1 MFIPVDVK
9 KILTQ
14 KELKHLTISKASE
27 GTEAYVAY
35 FFHQLK
41 KDVVLLFPDQSS
53 LRAFSSVIKIFL
65 PPKSPFWEY
74 QYIEF
79 GPYTPSENT
88 KKGWANRWA
97 SLFKL
102 KEAQGPKIVAITV
115 DNLLPFWPPQKML
128 DEFYYFVSIGDQLPY
143 EDFLKTVV
151 EWGYERTKLTTNIG
165 EISVRGDVIDLF
177 VPGYEYPIRIELFD
191 DVVESIR
198 IYDPVTQR
206 SKDSI
211 NEAIILPISPTI
223 SNEALYKDAESHWEY
238 LWKIGNLSKNTI
250 SYLKNSLLTN
260 HIFVPPGLFYKESVS
275 FINYIS
281 NDALFFLVEPE
292 MLRRSLED
300 SEAEWKNHFEML
312 KEDKGISI
320 PYDRAFHT
328 TTQAKSLWLNRQ
340 TIIFDSLAEK
350 GKNTL
355 ELSEQKYYSFSDLF
369 WRPEEKRR
377 PLSTLITYLND
388 WRNIKNQVILTFKSQ
403 GSRKKFLKLVN
414 ELAKD
419 SFEINTS
426 YDPEKK
432 GIFGVI
438 ANLVNGLSLDWNHVI
453 ILPESIIL
461 PAQDKKALKSQTNFK
476 GLKQLDEIRP
486 GDFLVHR
493 DYGIGIFR
501 GLTRLQVG
509 DIGNDFL
516 EIEYA
521 DSNKLFLPIDKL
533 SLIQKY
539 KGPDGIVPKLDKLG
553 SVSWA
558 KNKEKV
564 KKAIEAI
571 AQDLVSMYAYRKV
584 AKRFEYPPID
594 EDFREF
600 EATFP
605 FEETPDQE
613 KAIEEVLKDMERD
626 EPMDRLICGDVG
638 FGKTEIA
645 MRAAY
650 RAVLAG
656 RQVALLCP
664 TTVLAE
670 QHFRTFKSRMEDFG
684 VKVAML
690 SRFVPRQKQK
700 EIIASIKRG
709 EIDIIIGT
717 HRLLSKD
724 VQIPKIG
731 LLILDEEQRFG
742 VRQKEKLKEMR
753 KNIDV
758 LTLTATPIPRTLQL
772 SLAGIRGLSVIET
785 PPIDR
790 KPVETNII
798 ERDKE
803 KLRQI
808 LLRELDRGGQV
819 FWVYNRVRGIEKV
832 KEFVKSICPDARVEV
847 AHGQMSERRL
857 EETLH
862 NFLLGEIDILVCTAI
877 IEAGLDFPRANTLI
891 VDTPQL
897 FGLGQL
903 YQLRGRVGRSS
914 TQAYAYFV
922 VDSIKRLQ
930 KSVLKRLK
938 TILELDYLGAGFK
951 VAMEDLKLRGAG
963 NLLGE
968 AQTGNIAKVGLDL
981 YLEMLDK
988 EVRRLKGENVEE
1000 EIDPQL
1006 NIFVEANIPTS
1017 YIADNDERMY
1027 YYKLLSTCKNR
1038 EEFKMIKEEL
1048 EDRFGHLPQPVSN
1061 LMAILEFK
1069 SIIKQLATDRA
1080 DFYKEK
1086 IILGWEKTKINVDPE
1101 NMLKWIEA
1109 QKDGIKVIN
1118 ANKIELYIVSEDFS
1132 KQVTNWAERLEE
1144 IIAKEQIYEN

>member
-1 MFIPVDVK
+1 MFIPIDVK
-9 KILTQ
+9 SILD
-14 KELKHLTISKASE
+14 KLDKHLTISKASE
-27 GTEAYVAY
+27 GTVGYLAYY
-35 FFHQLK
+35 FQQSG
-41 KDVVLLFPDQSS
+41 KDVIVLFPDESY
-53 LRAFSSVIKIFL
+53 LRSFSSILSILSPRNF
-65 PPKSPFWEY
+65 PFWENS
-74 QYIEF
+74 YIEF
-79 GPYTPSENT
+79 GPYAPSENS
-88 KKGWANRWA
+88 KKAWADRWA
-97 SLFKL
+97 ALFQL
-102 KEAQGPKIVAITV
+102 KEAKGPKIVACTV
-115 DNLLPFWPPQKML
+115 DNLLPFWPPQTIL
-128 DEFYYFVSIGDQLPY
+128 DHYYYFISINDEIPY
-143 EDFLKTVV
+143 EEFLKEIT
-151 EWGYERTKLTTNIG
+151 EWGYERTKLVTNIG
-165 EISVRGDVIDLF
+165 EVSVRGDIIDIYP
-177 VPGYEYPIRIELFD
+177 PGYNFPIRIELFSD
-191 DVVESIR
+191 IVESIR
-198 IYDPVTQR
+198 TYDPVTQR
-206 SKDSI
+206 SQNNI

-223 SNEALYKDAESHWEY
+223 LNEKLFSDAESMWEY
-238 LWKIGNLSKNTI
+238 LWKIGSLSKDTI
-250 SYLKNSLLTN
+250 AYFQNSILTASLN
-260 HIFVPPGLFYKESVS
+260 IPPGLFYRESVP
-275 FINYIS
+275 FISHIS
-281 NDALFFLVEPE
+281 RDSIFFLVEPE
-292 MLRRSLED
+292 ILRRSLED
-300 SEAEWKNHFEML
+300 LEAEWKNYFEML
-312 KEDKGISI
+312 KLDKGISI

-328 TTQAKSLWLNRQ
+328 PQQAKALWLDKT
-340 TIIFDSLAEK
+340 TIIFDSLAK
-350 GKNTL
+350 GGKNSL
-355 ELSEQKYYSFSDLF
+355 ELPEQKYYSFSDLF
-369 WRPEEKRR
+369 WKPEEKRR
-377 PLSTLITYLND
+377 PLSTLLTNLES
-388 WRNIKNQVILTFKSQ
+388 WKKIKNQTILAFRSQ
-403 GSRKKFLKLVN
+403 NSRKKFLKLVK
-414 ELAKD
+414 ELTQD
-419 SFEINTS
+419 SLEIKR
-426 YDPEKK
+426 DFHPHKK
-432 GIFGVI
+432 GIYAVVS
-438 ANLVNGLSLDWNHVI
+438 NLKNGLSLDWNHLLF
-453 ILPESIIL
+453 LPEAIIL
-461 PAQDKKALKSQTNFK
+461 PAQDKKIKKSRKDFK
-476 GLKQLDEIRP
+476 GIKGLDEIRV

-493 DYGIGIFR
+493 DYGIGIFK

-509 DIGNDFL
+509 DVGNDFL

-521 DSNKLFLPIDKL
+521 DSNKLFLPVDKL
-533 SLIQKY
+533 GLIQKY

-553 SVSWA
+553 SATWI
-558 KNKEKV
+558 KNREKV
-564 KKAIEAI
+564 KRAIEAI
-571 AQDLVSMYAYRKV
+571 AHDLVSMYAYRKV
-584 AKRFEYPPID
+584 AKRFKYPPID
-594 EDFREF
+594 EEFREF

-613 KAIEEVLKDMERD
+613 RAIEEVLKDMEKE

-690 SRFVPRQKQK
+690 SRFVPRQRQK
-700 EIIASIKRG
+700 EIIESIKRG

-717 HRLLSKD
+717 HRLLSSD
-724 VQIPKIG
+724 VTIPKIG

-742 VRQKEKLKEMR
+742 VRQKEKLKQMR

-772 SLAGIRGLSVIET
+772 SLAGIRDLSVIET
-785 PPIDR
+785 PPVDR

-803 KLRQI
+803 KLREI
-808 LLRELDRGGQV
+808 VLRELHRGGQV
-819 FWVYNRVRGIEKV
+819 FWVYNRVRGIENV
-832 KEFVKSICPDARVEV
+832 KQFVKSICPDARVEV

-922 VDSIKRLQ
+922 VDSLKKLS

-988 EVRRLKGENVEE
+988 EVRRLKGEKIDE
-1000 EIDPQL
+1000 EIEPQL

-1017 YIADNDERMY
+1017 YIMDNEERLT
-1027 YYKLLSTCKNR
+1027 YYKLLSTCRTR
-1038 EEFKMIKEEL
+1038 EEFKMVEQEL
-1048 EDRFGHLPQPVSN
+1048 QDRFGHLPKSVAN
-1061 LMAILEFK
+1061 LISILEFK
-1069 SIIKQLATDRA
+1069 SIIKKLQADRA
-1080 DFYKEK
+1080 DFYKDK
-1086 IILGWEKTKINVDPE
+1086 VVIGWEKTQISVAPERMVSWIN
-1101 NMLKWIEA
+1101 N
-1109 QKDGIKVIN
+1109 QKGSIRMIN
-1118 ANKIELYIVSEDFS
+1118 SNKIELLIFDEDYSKEVSQWTEKLS
-1132 KQVTNWAERLEE
+1132 TILSEEQV
-1144 IIAKEQIYEN
+1144 YEN